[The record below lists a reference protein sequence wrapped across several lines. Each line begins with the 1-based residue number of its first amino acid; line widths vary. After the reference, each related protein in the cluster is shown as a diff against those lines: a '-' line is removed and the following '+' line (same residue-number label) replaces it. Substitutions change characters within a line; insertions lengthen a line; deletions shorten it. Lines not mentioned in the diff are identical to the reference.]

1 MNYLRAIGAL
11 GCMILCLVFR
21 SSNAFVS
28 GMFLTPAIYLGI
40 RCVIRIQ
47 YEFLMRERESK

>member
-21 SSNAFVS
+21 SSNAFIS
-28 GMFLTPAIYLGI
+28 GALFTPALYLGI

-47 YEFLMRERESK
+47 YEFRMSERESK